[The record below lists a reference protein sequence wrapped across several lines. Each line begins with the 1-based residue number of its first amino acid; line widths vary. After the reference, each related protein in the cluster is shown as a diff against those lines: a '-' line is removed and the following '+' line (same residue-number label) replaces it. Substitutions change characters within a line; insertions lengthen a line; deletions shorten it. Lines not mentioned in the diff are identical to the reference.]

1 MYLLPEDVEHY
12 VRTTHP
18 HWSTSEVLQYIVQNH
33 ELPDV
38 QELFKRVTNH
48 TLNVLYDD
56 LLTQGVEYPPEL
68 PPVDIIDPLDN
79 PNQVTT
85 NIYSFQH

>member
-1 MYLLPEDVEHY
+1 MYVLPEDVEYH
-12 VRTTHP
+12 VRHTYP
-18 HWSTSEVLQYIVQNH
+18 HWSTSEVLQYIVQNR

-38 QELFKRVTNH
+38 QDLFKRVTNH

-68 PPVDIIDPLDN
+68 PPVDIIEPLDN
-79 PNQVTT
+79 PIEVTT
-85 NIYSFQH
+85 KIY